1 MEVVI
6 TIILIIIIILGSL
19 GILYMNKYNKMQEYI
34 MRIKESEGI
43 INESLRDKYDLLLK
57 IIKNVKSKAKLEANY
72 FKDLEKINYSNLNNY
87 DFDRKLI
94 DNEILIEEIKNDY
107 PNIDNQNFKSLS
119 KELRNINEKLK
130 AAKLYYNSNTTEL
143 NKNIKAFPSNI
154 VARIHKIKLSA
165 FFDRIDLFDNNE
177 NDFKL

>member
-57 IIKNVKSKAKLEANY
+57 IIKSVKSKAKLEANY

-154 VARIHKIKLSA
+154 VARIHKIKLRA